1 MRFISKLKVVVFAAL
16 LAISGIASAQFMYG
30 TGFAG
35 GGVIGSTTNDTAIAG
50 NYGEFL
56 TSTIASGSAVA
67 GGATTVAANIT
78 SLALTAGDWD
88 VTANC
93 DYTLTGVTATV
104 YSCALGTVT
113 ATQLTQAGGSGVGT
127 DPLVQQ
133 AATFGTTVT
142 GTFTQPIPPVRVSL
156 AATTTIFLVTKHTF
170 SAGSFTQFGTLR
182 ARRVR

>member
-1 MRFISKLKVVVFAAL
+1 MKFVTKLKVAVFAAL
-16 LAISGIASAQFMYG
+16 LAVSGLASSQLIYG
-30 TGFAG
+30 TGLAG
-35 GGVIGSTTNDTAIAG
+35 GGVVGSTTNDTAIAG

-56 TSTIASGSAVA
+56 TSTIPTGSAVA
-67 GGATTVAANIT
+67 GGATTVGANIT
-78 SLALTAGDWD
+78 SISLTAGDWD

-104 YSCALGTVT
+104 YSCGLGTVT

-142 GTFTQPIPPVRVSL
+142 GTFSQPLPPVRVSL
-156 AATTTIFLVTKHTF
+156 AATTTIFLVTKHTY